1 MLETKASAS
10 GHFKHICNPVHSSRV
25 AEKWNMKV
33 PDSGQAV
40 TSLTRL
46 YSTLEMTKTFTKF

>member
-33 PDSGQAV
+33 PDWTGRNIINV
-40 TSLTRL
+40 FILNPGDD
-46 YSTLEMTKTFTKF
+46 